1 MKVGDGELPEDADAG
16 NTMDSTGEGV
26 NGNSAFAQSDGNHFN
41 SHQSGMSRRD
51 GYQRN
56 SKVVN
61 EINVLLSW

>member
-1 MKVGDGELPEDADAG
+1 
-16 NTMDSTGEGV
+16 MDSTGEGV

-61 EINVLLSW
+61 EIIVLLSW